1 VFVKITLLLVVTPLL
16 AASFYHSSFTEIGLE
31 MSWEQV
37 QRDFLMKRTLTTRT
51 DFVKNQ
57 RMVARFA
64 LSILTVTWFAVL
76 CSSFF
81 GG

>member
-1 VFVKITLLLVVTPLL
+1 MLLLVLIPLL
-16 AASFYHSSFTEIGLE
+16 VTFFYHSSFTEIGLE
-31 MSWEQV
+31 MSWERAK
-37 QRDFLMKRTLTTRT
+37 RDSFTKRTVTTRT

-64 LSILTVTWFAVL
+64 LSMLTLMWLAVL
-76 CSSFF
+76 YSSFF